1 MLIQVSHWLPGLN
14 STACHAFSDAIRHM
28 LCNSYVGTEKHR
40 LWKALLYR
48 RYPQTIQT
56 IAKLAQT
63 GDIYQMYSHVPKGP
77 EGPKD
82 YFHQLTTG

>member
-48 RYPQTIQT
+48 RYPQTI
-56 IAKLAQT
+56 AKLAQT

>member
-1 MLIQVSHWLPGLN
+1 
-14 STACHAFSDAIRHM
+14 M
-28 LCNSYVGTEKHR
+28 LCNSYVGTEKRR

-63 GDIYQMYSHVPKGP
+63 GDIYQMYSHVRKGP

-82 YFHQLTTG
+82 I